1 MIEKIQWVLLSN
13 DKKKEEIMAVYV
25 WEGKNFR
32 GAVQKGEMEAA
43 NEAAVKSTLRGQKIQ
58 VMKVKAKPKDLLENI
73 SFLQPKVGGKTLSV
87 FTRQFAT
94 MIDAGLPLIQAL
106 DILGSQEPNPTLKK
120 AIGRIRGDVESGS
133 TLSNALKKHPK
144 TFSDLYVSLVAA
156 GEMGGMLDTILA
168 RLATYI
174 EKAEKLKGKV
184 KGAMVYPSVVL
195 TISIIVIAILL
206 IFVIPVFQEMFEGLG
221 GELPY
226 LTQVVVDISHFLRT
240 NIIYILAALALLYV
254 AFIRFRATEKGR
266 FAVDKTLLG
275 LPVFGSLLKKSAIA
289 SFTRTLG
296 TMTSSGV
303 PILDGLGIVAGTS
316 GNKVVEQAIL
326 DTRTSISEGKTIAEP
341 LGKSGI
347 FPPMVTQMISVG
359 ESTGALDTMLD
370 KIADFYEDE
379 VDAAVEALTSLIEP
393 FMMVFLGGTIG
404 VMLAAMYLPIFK
416 MAGAVGG

>member
-1 MIEKIQWVLLSN
+1 
-13 DKKKEEIMAVYV
+13 MAVYV

-58 VMKVKAKPKDLLENI
+58 VTKVKAKPKDLLENV

-144 TFSDLYVSLVAA
+144 IFSDLYVSLVAA

-174 EKAEKLKGKV
+174 EKNEKLKSKV
-184 KGAMVYPSVVL
+184 KGALVYPSVVL

-226 LTQVVVDISHFLRT
+226 LTQLVVDISHFLRY
-240 NIIYILAALALLYV
+240 NIIYILAVIALAYF

-275 LPVFGSLLKKSAIA
+275 LPVFGSLLKKSAVA

-326 DTRTSISEGKTIAEP
+326 DTRTAISEGKTIAEP
-341 LGKSGI
+341 LSKSGI

-359 ESTGALDTMLD
+359 ESTGALDTMLE

-379 VDAAVEALTSLIEP
+379 VDAAVDALTSLIEP

>member
-1 MIEKIQWVLLSN
+1 LKKYSGYFFLTI
-13 DKKKEEIMAVYV
+13 KKKEEIMAVYV

-58 VMKVKAKPKDLLENI
+58 VTKVKAKPKDLLENI

-120 AIGRIRGDVESGS
+120 AIGKIRGDVESGS

-144 TFSDLYVSLVAA
+144 IFSDLYVSLVAA

-174 EKAEKLKGKV
+174 EKNEKLKSKV

-206 IFVIPVFQEMFEGLG
+206 IFVIPVFQDMFEGLG

-226 LTQVVVDISHFLRT
+226 LTQLVVDISHFLRY
-240 NIIYILAALALLYV
+240 NIIYILVALALLYF
-254 AFIRFRATEKGR
+254 AFIRFRATEKGK

-275 LPVFGSLLKKSAIA
+275 LPVFGSLLKKSAVA

-341 LGKSGI
+341 LSKSGI

-359 ESTGALDTMLD
+359 ESTGALDTMLE

-379 VDAAVEALTSLIEP
+379 VDAAVDALTSLIEP

>member
-1 MIEKIQWVLLSN
+1 
-13 DKKKEEIMAVYV
+13 MAVYV

-58 VMKVKAKPKDLLENI
+58 ITKVKAKPKDLLENV

-144 TFSDLYVSLVAA
+144 IFSDLYVSLVAA

-174 EKAEKLKGKV
+174 EKNEKLKSKV

-226 LTQVVVDISHFLRT
+226 LTQLVVDISHFLRY
-240 NIIYILAALALLYV
+240 NIIYILAAIALCYF

-275 LPVFGSLLKKSAIA
+275 LPVFGSLLKKSAVA

-326 DTRTSISEGKTIAEP
+326 DTRTAISEGKTIAEP
-341 LGKSGI
+341 LSKSGI

-359 ESTGALDTMLD
+359 ESTGALDTMLE

-379 VDAAVEALTSLIEP
+379 VDAAVDALTSLIEP

>member
-1 MIEKIQWVLLSN
+1 
-13 DKKKEEIMAVYV
+13 MAVYV

-32 GAVQKGEMEAA
+32 GVVQKGEMEAA

-58 VMKVKAKPKDLLENI
+58 VTKVKTKPKDLLENI

-106 DILGSQEPNPTLKK
+106 DILGSQEPNPTLQK

-144 TFSDLYVSLVAA
+144 IFSDLYVSLVAA

-174 EKAEKLKGKV
+174 EKAEKLKSKV

-226 LTQVVVDISHFLRT
+226 LTQMVVDISHFLRT
-240 NIIYILAALALLYV
+240 NIIYILVALALLYF
-254 AFIRFRATEKGR
+254 AFIRFRATEKGKI
-266 FAVDKTLLG
+266 AVDKTLLG
-275 LPVFGSLLKKSAIA
+275 LPIFGSLLKKSAIA
-289 SFTRTLG
+289 NFTRTLG

-359 ESTGALDTMLD
+359 ESTGALDTMLE

-379 VDAAVEALTSLIEP
+379 VDAAVDALTSLIEP
-393 FMMVFLGGTIG
+393 LMMVFLGGTIG

-416 MAGAVGG
+416 MAGAIGG